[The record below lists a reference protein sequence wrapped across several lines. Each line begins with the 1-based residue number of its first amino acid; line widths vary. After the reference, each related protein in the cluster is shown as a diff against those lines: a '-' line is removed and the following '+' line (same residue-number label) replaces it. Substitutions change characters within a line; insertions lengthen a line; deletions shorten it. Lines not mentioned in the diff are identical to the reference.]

1 MSTPRVQ
8 PHRQSWC
15 KSVSPGRR
23 LQSIL
28 LFFSGLGACTAPV
41 SQSPMAQESTSTM
54 PLTQVF
60 VEAGLLL
67 HRTDIV
73 WLDAR
78 APSDYARAHVPG
90 AVSAPWQQF
99 TTGAQS
105 GLLVGTEELQRRL
118 QAIGIDASDTII
130 VYGAWDAA
138 WGEEGRLFWML
149 EYAGHGDV
157 HILRGG
163 FEAWTAAGGNTD
175 RSVPAPAAGSF
186 VVQERPELRA
196 TRDEVAQAGPGVS
209 ILDTRTVD
217 EYQGAMWYNEARGG
231 HVPGAVHT
239 AWQSF
244 LAGATAPDAAH
255 AVLQDAGVSP
265 DRPVIAYCTGGIRSG
280 FVYAVLRAAGVEQV
294 ANYDGSWWEWSA
306 DPSLP
311 IALPDP

>member
-1 MSTPRVQ
+1 MRSVLLFLSGLWACTTP
-8 PHRQSWC
+8 
-15 KSVSPGRR
+15 VSP
-23 LQSIL
+23 
-28 LFFSGLGACTAPV
+28 
-41 SQSPMAQESTSTM
+41 SPMAQESTSTV
-54 PLTQVF
+54 PLAQVF
-60 VEAGLLL
+60 VPAEPLLR
-67 HRTDIV
+67 RTDIV

-78 APSDYARAHVPG
+78 AASDYARAHIPG

-105 GLLVGTEELQRRL
+105 GLLVGTEELQRRI
-118 QAIGIDASDTII
+118 QALGVDASDTIV

-175 RSVPAPAAGSF
+175 RSVPTPAAGTF
-186 VVQERPELRA
+186 VVQPRPELRA
-196 TRDEVAQAGPGVS
+196 TRDEVAEAGSGVT
-209 ILDTRTVD
+209 ILDTRSAD
-217 EYQGAMWYNEARGG
+217 EYQGAMWYNEVRGG
-231 HVPGAVHT
+231 HVPGAMHT

-244 LAGATAPDAAH
+244 LEGATSPDAAR
-255 AVLQDAGVSP
+255 AVLQEAGISP

-280 FVYAVLRAAGVEQV
+280 FVYAVLRAGGVERV
-294 ANYDGSWWEWSA
+294 ANYDGSWWEWAA

>member
-1 MSTPRVQ
+1 M
-8 PHRQSWC
+8 
-15 KSVSPGRR
+15 
-23 LQSIL
+23 
-28 LFFSGLGACTAPV
+28 
-41 SQSPMAQESTSTM
+41 
-54 PLTQVF
+54 
-60 VEAGLLL
+60 L

-78 APSDYARAHVPG
+78 AASDYARAHVPG

-105 GLLVGTEELQRRL
+105 GLLVGTEELQRRI
-118 QAIGIDASDTII
+118 QAIGIDASDTIV
-130 VYGAWDAA
+130 VYGAWDEA

-175 RSVPAPAAGSF
+175 RSVPTPAAGTF
-186 VVQERPELRA
+186 VVQPRPELRA
-196 TRDEVAQAGPGVS
+196 TREEVAQAGSGVS
-209 ILDTRTVD
+209 ILDTRTED

-244 LAGATAPDAAH
+244 LEGATSPEAAR
-255 AVLQDAGVSP
+255 AVLHEAGISP

-294 ANYDGSWWEWSA
+294 ANYDGSWWEWAA
-306 DPSLP
+306 DTSLP